1 MPNIEQSAALANF
14 NASDVAALT
23 PEQRATFADSLAKA
37 GFDRSAI
44 DARLNAAVPHT
55 TSSDGSTPGFSTGA
69 PGTPNNPD
77 NALSPNERLA
87 AIETLKRAGVSNEA
101 IEQAL
106 SGKTAE
112 APEFSTQRYH
122 LNFGTRAGLV
132 GTDELVA
139 LNNEI
144 QNGFATAGIP
154 SVYAQGLVDAMLG
167 TADLYSERMTEAE
180 VAFTR
185 QSEMVFLTKLPNY
198 DEVIRTAAVA
208 FNALPA
214 DFRGMMNELHAFD
227 SAAAYLALSRA
238 GQRMEYEGNK
248 K

>member
-1 MPNIEQSAALANF
+1 M
-14 NASDVAALT
+14 
-23 PEQRATFADSLAKA
+23 
-37 GFDRSAI
+37 
-44 DARLNAAVPHT
+44 
-55 TSSDGSTPGFSTGA
+55 

-77 NALSPNERLA
+77 NALSLSERLA

-106 SGKTAE
+106 NGKTADASE
-112 APEFSTQRYH
+112 LSPQAYH
-122 LNFGTRAGLV
+122 LNFGARAGLV

-139 LNNEI
+139 LNSEI
-144 QNGFATAGIP
+144 QNGFSAAGIP
-154 SVYAQGLVDAMLG
+154 GVYAQGLVDAMLD

-180 VAFTR
+180 LAFTR
-185 QSEMVFLTKLPNY
+185 QSEMMFLAKLPNY
-198 DEVIRTAAVA
+198 DEVIRTAAIA

-214 DFRGMMNELHAFD
+214 DFRDMMNELHAFD

-248 K
+248 R